1 MGITDLN
8 TIMKI
13 KGMEVKKDHF
23 DNIIFDGSFILI
35 NTLSSVYKKLKDE
48 NKLNMTKWD
57 TINQNLLYQM
67 KYIVENSVNQI
78 IKTIN
83 EFDKRYK
90 PKSIYFVDDPKNKV
104 D

>member
-35 NTLSSVYKKLKDE
+35 NTLTSINKRLKE
-48 NKLNMTKWD
+48 KN
-57 TINQNLLYQM
+57 LYQG
-67 KYIVENSVNQI
+67 
-78 IKTIN
+78 
-83 EFDKRYK
+83 
-90 PKSIYFVDDPKNKV
+90 IYYNK
-104 D
+104 